1 MEIICST
8 EKCVGCF
15 ACKSICPKNAV
26 SVTED
31 KLGKTVPEI
40 DKNLCIDCGL
50 CSKICPVNKK
60 SDFHKIQKCFAAYT
74 KNDKDREECASG
86 GIGSAF
92 ARKIFEQ
99 GGLIVGSVFE
109 NGIPKQKLLSKNDDW
124 EKIKG
129 SKYVQSF
136 TDSSYQDTKQAIEN
150 GKKVLYTG
158 TPCQIDGLYSFLRKD
173 YENLITV
180 DLICHGTPPVKYLN
194 EYCESVCKGQKY
206 TDVTFRGKNDWF
218 LSIYNKN
225 DLIYKKDRNS
235 DRYFIA
241 FLEGMT
247 YRDNCF
253 SCPYAKPDRVSDIT
267 IGDFWGLDWS
277 TLKFPHPKK
286 VSVILANTQKG
297 LEFID
302 SLKDTLY
309 IEERDIK
316 EAVDGN
322 AQLRRPSVLHPERSV
337 FTEKYPQI
345 GFAKAVNT
353 SAVRNKIKRER
364 IHQTILY
371 RGLRKCK
378 RILKKVA
385 GKK

>member
-1 MEIICST
+1 MEIICSH

-15 ACKSICPKNAV
+15 ACKSICPKKAI

-31 KLGKTVPEI
+31 RLGKTIPKIDAEI
-40 DKNLCIDCGL
+40 CIDCGL

-60 SDFHKIQKCFAAYT
+60 PDFHKIQKCFAAYT

-86 GIGSAF
+86 GIASTF

-99 GGLIVGSVFE
+99 GGLIAGSVFE
-109 NGIPKQKLLSKNDDW
+109 GGIPKQKLLSESDDW

-136 TDSSYQDTKQAIEN
+136 TDTSYHDTKQALEN

-158 TPCQIDGLYSFLRKD
+158 TPCQIDGLYGFLRKD

-206 TDVTFRGKNDWF
+206 TDVTFRGKDDYYF
-218 LSIYNKN
+218 VVKN
-225 DLIYKKDRNS
+225 NNETLYRKKSGLDPYYTAFY
-235 DRYFIA
+235 DGMIA
-241 FLEGMT
+241 
-247 YRDNCF
+247 RDNCF
-253 SCPYAKPDRVSDIT
+253 SCPYAQPDRVSDIT
-267 IGDFWGLDWS
+267 IGDFWGINWS
-277 TLKFPHPKK
+277 TLKIPRPQKI
-286 VSVILANTQKG
+286 SVILANTQKG

-316 EAVDGN
+316 EAIDGN

-345 GFAKAVNT
+345 GFVKAVNT
-353 SAVRNKIKRER
+353 SAIRNKIKREQ

-378 RILKKVA
+378 RILKKVT
-385 GKK
+385 GK